1 MTNFSWLL
9 YKEKKNISNFIY
21 KLSEGDIIKIGK
33 IILHFREI
41 NIKKTNQNFN
51 NNKTN
56 FLDSNQENSP
66 TQKNIYKINISKKN
80 TFKDQNGNKE
90 ILNNEINESLNT
102 YLENNDKSIKTNIKL
117 VKTSKISLHKAMKL
131 KKKKKCRICYSDEEN
146 PILNPLI
153 QPCSCSGSL
162 RYIHYYCL
170 LHWLSTKIS
179 MKKINFSDNN
189 FFYIYPV
196 NRIECEICREKLP
209 EYIKHNNMIYSLIN
223 FENYTSND
231 YNYIIF
237 DVFAIDKINNRLRY
251 IIKFENLKSLILG
264 RGNEANIILNDISIS
279 RKHCKININNYGDLI
294 LQDLNS
300 KFGTLVLIQ
309 NKKME
314 ILNGQMLCIQ
324 VGRTF
329 LSFEIKKKFSFF
341 CCCDVDEIENNKS
354 YEKLNKDNNNI
365 SKKTNIKIEKDNF
378 NDDDDEEIE
387 EDYNKLKVKQAVFFK
402 IIHDENYNSIDIKE
416 NNNIET
422 STINQGENTNINSII
437 LNFRN
442 NKSTIESEQFGTL
455 NINRP
460 RLIGISE
467 NSNEDNKSI
476 NDNI

>member
-9 YKEKKNISNFIY
+9 YKEKKNISNYKY

-41 NIKKTNQNFN
+41 NIKKPNQKYN
-51 NNKTN
+51 NNN
-56 FLDSNQENSP
+56 PIFLDSNQENLHLI
-66 TQKNIYKINISKKN
+66 KNIYKIKISKKN
-80 TFKDQNGNKE
+80 TFKDQNVNKE
-90 ILNNEINESLNT
+90 LLNNEINESLNT
-102 YLENNDKSIKTNIKL
+102 YLENNDKSIKTNLKIA
-117 VKTSKISLHKAMKL
+117 KTSKISLHKAMHL
-131 KKKKKCRICYSDEEN
+131 NNRKCRICYSEEEN

-170 LHWLSTKIS
+170 LHWLSTKIE
-179 MKKINFSDNN
+179 MKKINISDNN
-189 FFYIYPV
+189 FFFIYPI
-196 NRIECEICREKLP
+196 NRIECEICKEKLP
-209 EYIKHNNMIYSLIN
+209 EYIKHNNRIYSLIN

-237 DVFAIDKINNRLRY
+237 DVFAIDRINNRLRY

-264 RGNEANIILNDISIS
+264 RGKEANIILNDISIS
-279 RKHCKININNYGDLI
+279 RNHCEININNNGEVI

-314 ILNGQMLCIQ
+314 ILNGQILCVQ

-329 LSFEIKKKFSFF
+329 FNFEIKKKFSLF
-341 CCCDVDEIENNKS
+341 CCCDVDEIDNNKS
-354 YEKLNKDNNNI
+354 YEKLNKENNNI
-365 SKKTNIKIEKDNF
+365 SKKINIKIEKDNL
-378 NDDDDEEIE
+378 NEDDDEQIE
-387 EDYNKLKVKQAVFFK
+387 EDYNKLKEKKAIFFK
-402 IIHDENYNSIDIKE
+402 IIHDENSNSIDLKE

-422 STINQGENTNINSII
+422 STINQGENTNVNSII
-437 LNFRN
+437 LNFKN
-442 NKSTIESEQFGTL
+442 NKSTIESDQFGTL

-460 RLIGISE
+460 KLIGISE

-476 NDNI
+476 IDNI

>member
-9 YKEKKNISNFIY
+9 YKENKNINNSIY

-41 NIKKTNQNFN
+41 NIKKPNQKYHK
-51 NNKTN
+51 NKTI
-56 FLDSNQENSP
+56 FSDSNLENNLS
-66 TQKNIYKINISKKN
+66 KNHIIKINISNKN
-80 TFKDQNGNKE
+80 TFRDQNINKE

-102 YLENNDKSIKTNIKL
+102 YLENNDKSIRTNIKV
-117 VKTSKISLHKAMKL
+117 VKTSKISLHKAMKSINR
-131 KKKKKCRICYSDEEN
+131 KCRICYSVEEN
-146 PILNPLI
+146 PIINPLI

-170 LHWLSTKIS
+170 LHWLSNKIS
-179 MKKINFSDNN
+179 MKKINISDNN
-189 FFYIYPV
+189 FFFIYPV
-196 NRIECEICREKLP
+196 NRIECEICKEKLP
-209 EYIKHNNMIYSLIN
+209 DYIKHNNRIYSLIN

-237 DVFAIDKINNRLRY
+237 DVFEIDRISNRLRY
-251 IIKFENLKSLILG
+251 IIKFENLNSLILG
-264 RGNEANIILNDISIS
+264 RGKEANIILNDISIS
-279 RKHCKININNYGDLI
+279 RKHCEININNNGDVI

-300 KFGTLVLIQ
+300 TFGTLVLIQ

-314 ILNGQMLCIQ
+314 ILNGQMLCVQ

-329 LSFEIKKKFSFF
+329 LNFELKKKFSLF
-341 CCCDVDEIENNKS
+341 CCCDVDEIDNNKS

-365 SKKTNIKIEKDNF
+365 SKKINIKVEKDNL
-378 NDDDDEEIE
+378 NDDYDEDIE
-387 EDYNKLKVKQAVFFK
+387 EDYNVLKEKKAVFFK
-402 IIHDENYNSIDIKE
+402 IIHDDNYTSIDIKD

-422 STINQGENTNINSII
+422 STINQGENSNVNSII
-437 LNFRN
+437 LNFKN
-442 NKSTIESEQFGTL
+442 NKSTIESDQFGTL

-476 NDNI
+476 IDNI